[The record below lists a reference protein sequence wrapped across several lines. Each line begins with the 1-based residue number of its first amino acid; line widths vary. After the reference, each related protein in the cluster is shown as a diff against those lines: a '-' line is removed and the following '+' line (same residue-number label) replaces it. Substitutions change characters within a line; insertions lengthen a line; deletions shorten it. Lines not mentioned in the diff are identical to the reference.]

1 MKEWKEYEFSRLQSK
16 IENSEC
22 FGRKISL
29 SDNDCFT
36 LMTAYL
42 IGVRD
47 CLTGYAD
54 EYDTAGLILEEDKF

>member
-1 MKEWKEYEFSRLQSK
+1 MKTWDERKFSRLQNL

-29 SDNDCFT
+29 DDNDCFT

-42 IGVRD
+42 LGVLD
-47 CLTGYAD
+47 CLIGEAD
-54 EYDTAGLILEEDKF
+54 DYDIVGLKVKDLY

>member
-1 MKEWKEYEFSRLQSK
+1 MKKWMEYRFSQLQNK
-16 IENSEC
+16 LENSEC

-29 SDNDCFT
+29 DDNDCFT

-47 CLTGYAD
+47 CLTGEAD
-54 EYDTAGLILEEDKF
+54 EYDCEGLILEEDK